1 MAIVQ
6 RARNAG
12 VGRDVRLATFPELEA
27 YRMAQTDLDDPRLRG
42 GPEPDAGGSPL
53 YDPKVR
59 GAVFQIAV
67 ILLFAYL
74 LYSLATNTVANLEE
88 QGKSLG
94 FGFFNDTA
102 GFQFLSTLGT
112 WYLDYEPGVSTNF
125 DVFLIGV
132 INTFVIAFLGII
144 FATIIGFVMGIFR
157 LSSNIVLKGFST
169 FWVECFRNV
178 PLLLWLF
185 IFYFTVLRT
194 LPGPR
199 DRAMLWGESVG
210 INIKGLYAPYP
221 VLAQGFWLTSVA
233 FLVGILAWVLVSKWA
248 SARQAATGKQFPSFW
263 VGLGLL
269 IAIPSVVFLATGA
282 PLSWEYPIYKDTG
295 PMLRRG
301 YAIGVG
307 MTIPP
312 EMIAMLVAL
321 TFYTS
326 AFIAEIVRA
335 GILAVDKGQTEA
347 AKALG
352 VRPSPTL
359 NLIVIP
365 QAMRVIVPPLTSQY
379 LNLMK
384 NSSLAVAI
392 AYPDLVS
399 VFMGTAMNQVGKE
412 VEMVFIGMLVYLTF
426 SLLTSA
432 FMNWFNNRTRLVE
445 R

>member
-1 MAIVQ
+1 M
-6 RARNAG
+6 
-12 VGRDVRLATFPELEA
+12 T
-27 YRMAQTDLDDPRLRG
+27 G
-42 GPEPDAGGSPL
+42 GPAPKKSGSWI

-59 GAVFQIAV
+59 GTIFQVGVF
-67 ILLFAYL
+67 ILFIYLFYN
-74 LYSLATNTVANLEE
+74 LAANTVSNLAA
-88 QGKSLG
+88 QGKTLG
-94 FGFFNDTA
+94 FGFFSETA

-112 WYLDYEPGVSTNF
+112 YMLSYQPGESTNF

-132 INTFVIAFLGII
+132 INTFVVSLIGIVL
-144 FATIIGFVMGIFR
+144 ATIIGFVMGVFR
-157 LSSNIVLKGFST
+157 LSSNFVLRGFAT
-169 FWVECFRNV
+169 VWVECFRNI

-185 IFYFTVLRT
+185 IFYFTVLRS

-199 DRAMLWGESVG
+199 ERAMLWGESVG
-210 INIKGLYAPYP
+210 INIKGLYAPFP
-221 VLAQGFWLTSVA
+221 VFGDGFWMTAIAV
-233 FLVGILAWVLVSKWA
+233 LVGIIAWMLVARWA
-248 SARQAATGKQFPSFW
+248 KARQEATGQQFPVFW

-269 IAIPSVVFLATGA
+269 IAIPVVVFYATGG
-282 PLSWEYPIYKDTG
+282 PLDWEYPIFKDTG
-295 PMLRRG
+295 PTLRQG

-312 EMIAMLVAL
+312 EMIAMLAAL

-326 AFIAEIVRA
+326 SFIAEIVRA
-335 GILAVDKGQTEA
+335 GILAVNKGQTEA
-347 AKALG
+347 AYALG

-359 NLIVIP
+359 NLIIIP

-379 LNLMK
+379 LNLTK

-412 VEMVFIGMLVYLTF
+412 VEMVFIGMMVYLTF

-432 FMNWFNNRTRLVE
+432 FMNWFNSRTQLVE

>member
-1 MAIVQ
+1 
-6 RARNAG
+6 
-12 VGRDVRLATFPELEA
+12 
-27 YRMAQTDLDDPRLRG
+27 MAQRDINDPRTMSS
-42 GPEPDAGGSPL
+42 PEPRSSGSLL

-59 GAVFQIAV
+59 GMVFQIAV
-67 ILLFAYL
+67 ILLLCYSV
-74 LYSLATNTVANLEE
+74 YSLGANTVNNLAA
-88 QGKSLG
+88 QGKELG
-94 FGFFNDTA
+94 FGFFNETA

-112 WYLDYEPGVSTNF
+112 YLLDYRPGISTNF

-144 FATIIGFVMGIFR
+144 AATVIGFVMGVFR
-157 LSSNIVLKGFST
+157 LSSNIVLKSFST
-169 FWVECFRNV
+169 AWVECFRNI

-185 IFYFTVLRT
+185 IFYFSVLRT

-210 INIKGLYAPYP
+210 INIKGLYAPFP
-221 VLAQGFWLTSVA
+221 LFGEGFWLTAIAVV
-233 FLVGILAWVLVSKWA
+233 VGVLAWIVVSSWA
-248 SARQAATGKQFPSFW
+248 TKRQEATGQQFPTFW

-269 IAIPSVVFLATGA
+269 IAIPLATFYATGA
-282 PLSWEYPIYKDTG
+282 PLAWEYPEFKDTG
-295 PMLRRG
+295 PVLRQG

-312 EMIAMLVAL
+312 EMIAMLAAL

-335 GILAVDKGQTEA
+335 GILAVNKGQTEA
-347 AKALG
+347 AYALG
-352 VRPSPTL
+352 LRPSPTL
-359 NLIVIP
+359 NLVIIP

-379 LNLMK
+379 LNLTK

-412 VEMVFIGMLVYLTF
+412 VEMVFIGMMVYLTF

-432 FMNWFNNRTRLVE
+432 FMNWFNNRTKLVE

>member
-1 MAIVQ
+1 
-6 RARNAG
+6 
-12 VGRDVRLATFPELEA
+12 
-27 YRMAQTDLDDPRLRG
+27 MAQTDLDDPRTRSG
-42 GPEPDAGGSPL
+42 GPEPSPKGSLL

-59 GAVFQIAV
+59 GTVFQVAV
-67 ILLFAYL
+67 VLLFIYL
-74 LYSLATNTVANLEE
+74 LYSLATNTVANLEA

-94 FGFFNDTA
+94 FGFFGETA

-112 WYLDYEPGVSTNF
+112 WMLDYQPGVSTNF

-132 INTFVIAFLGII
+132 INTFIIALLGVVL
-144 FATIIGFVMGIFR
+144 ATIIGFVIGVFR
-157 LSSNIVLKGFST
+157 LSSNVVLKGFST
-169 FWVECFRNV
+169 AWVECFRNV

-185 IFYFTVLRT
+185 IFYFSVLRT

-199 DRAMLWGESVG
+199 DRAMIWGESVG
-210 INIKGLYAPYP
+210 INIKGLYGPFP
-221 VLAQGFWLTSVA
+221 LVGQGFWMTAVA
-233 FLVGILAWVLVSKWA
+233 ALVGILAWVVVSKWA
-248 SARQAATGKQFPSFW
+248 SARQAATGRQFPTFW

-269 IAIPSVVFLATGA
+269 IAIPAVVFIGTGMPLA
-282 PLSWEYPIYKDTG
+282 WEYPIFKDTG
-295 PMLRRG
+295 PVLRRG

-312 EMIAMLVAL
+312 EMIAMLAAL

-335 GILAVDKGQTEA
+335 GILAVNKGQTEA
-347 AKALG
+347 AAALG
-352 VRPSPTL
+352 IRPTPTL

-379 LNLMK
+379 LNLTK

-432 FMNWFNNRTRLVE
+432 FMNWFNNRTKLVE